1 MRQHVRTADHNH
13 YLRRIVTMTNVDCI
27 ADSIEPEVFP
37 ADNRTFTVSYA
48 SRFHDHAR
56 MPAFIMK
63 GYWLDEAGFSTG
75 TKVDVKVMK
84 GCMILTAREPEPEET
99 AMEKLVREVSK
110 LSARKQKQ
118 VVEFVGVIS
127 AKGSKS

>member
-1 MRQHVRTADHNH
+1 
-13 YLRRIVTMTNVDCI
+13 MTNVDCI
-27 ADSIEPEVFP
+27 ADSFEAEVFP

-75 TKVDVKVMK
+75 TKVDVKIMK

-99 AMEKLVREVSK
+99 EMEKLVREVSK

-118 VVEFVGVIS
+118 VAEFVGVIS
-127 AKGSKS
+127 AKGSKG